1 MNKPQYPWVF
11 IMCILAF
18 VEGLLFAFFTYE
30 MCQEQLESIE
40 DNQSYIDDLKHQ
52 FGIQNELF
60 YDNCRLALGEDYL
73 WWLLP
78 THPELKTNYFERV
91 WPKKEIRR
99 MRKTEEYD
107 REQDD
112 SDPDKKMFALELGR
126 SQREKKILWAA
137 LALGV
142 LGWVF
147 CFQDLVIGEMYNQ
160 NGHLHAHWGPPS
172 YVA

>member
-1 MNKPQYPWVF
+1 
-11 IMCILAF
+11 MCILAF

-60 YDNCRLALGEDYL
+60 YDNCRLALGEDCL

-99 MRKTEEYD
+99 MRKMEEYD

-126 SQREKKILWAA
+126 S
-137 LALGV
+137 
-142 LGWVF
+142 
-147 CFQDLVIGEMYNQ
+147 
-160 NGHLHAHWGPPS
+160 
-172 YVA
+172 

>member
-1 MNKPQYPWVF
+1 MNKPEYPWVF
-11 IMCILAF
+11 GMSIIAF

-40 DNQSYIDDLKHQ
+40 DNQSYIDDLKNQ
-52 FGIQNELF
+52 FGVQNEHF
-60 YDNCRLALGEDYL
+60 FDNCRLAFGEDYL
-73 WWLLP
+73 WWWLP

-112 SDPDKKMFALELGR
+112 SDPDKKMFA
-126 SQREKKILWAA
+126 
-137 LALGV
+137 
-142 LGWVF
+142 
-147 CFQDLVIGEMYNQ
+147 
-160 NGHLHAHWGPPS
+160 
-172 YVA
+172 